1 MNFQNEK
8 LKRHWA
14 VGGYDFNL
22 YYVDIRDIDW
32 HPQTAEEVPH
42 KVKAR
47 YPAHFQLL
55 VFNLGL
61 AFLLHTGFGPRL

>member
-1 MNFQNEK
+1 MK
-8 LKRHWA
+8 
-14 VGGYDFNL
+14 NL
-22 YYVDIRDIDW
+22 RGTGPWEDTISIFIMSIYVISTGTLN
-32 HPQTAEEVPH
+32 PQTAEEVPH

>member
-1 MNFQNEK
+1 MEKGYRTNWRWCCVMNFQNEK

-32 HPQTAEEVPH
+32 HSQPSDCRRSATQS
-42 KVKAR
+42 
-47 YPAHFQLL
+47 
-55 VFNLGL
+55 
-61 AFLLHTGFGPRL
+61 